1 MGGLVDVGDQLG
13 VVVVVVAV
21 VAAVYVLGGAA
32 AGKGREADSRHLGSK
47 QEEDKDEVDNQRA

>member
-21 VAAVYVLGGAA
+21 VAAIYVLGGAA

-47 QEEDKDEVDNQRA
+47 

>member
-13 VVVVVVAV
+13 VVVVVAV
-21 VAAVYVLGGAA
+21 VAAVCVLGGAA